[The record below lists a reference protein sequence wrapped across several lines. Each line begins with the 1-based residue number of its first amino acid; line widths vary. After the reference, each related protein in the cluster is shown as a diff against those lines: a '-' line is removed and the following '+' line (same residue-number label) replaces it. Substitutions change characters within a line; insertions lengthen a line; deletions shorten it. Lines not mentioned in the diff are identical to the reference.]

1 MGEVRRQVVEGRIE
15 LPRIGGVR
23 RTSDAARVPYV
34 VFVQGGFLPE
44 VGGRCSSMSLR
55 RIDSHG
61 SGSKWWSHGEQSH
74 PPAVLPKGGCDCD
87 ATTFRV
93 RE

>member
-34 VFVQGGFLPE
+34 VFV
-44 VGGRCSSMSLR
+44 
-55 RIDSHG
+55 
-61 SGSKWWSHGEQSH
+61 
-74 PPAVLPKGGCDCD
+74 
-87 ATTFRV
+87 
-93 RE
+93 